1 MAKKASVYKVVLTTW
16 SLKGDKATSEV
27 MFKSGE
33 LVKALPVFTTLER
46 ECHYGQVTL
55 YRDGVEFATGKAPF

>member
-1 MAKKASVYKVVLTTW
+1 MAKKSTYQITLTTW
-16 SLKGDKATSEV
+16 SLKGTKATSEV
-27 MFKSGE
+27 MFTTKE

-55 YRDGVEFATGKAPF
+55 YRDGVEFATGKAPE

>member
-1 MAKKASVYKVVLTTW
+1 MAKKSTYNVTLTTW
-16 SLKGDKATSEV
+16 SLSGTKATSEI
-27 MFKSGE
+27 MFTTKE

-55 YRDGVEFATGKAPF
+55 YRDGVEFATGKAPE